1 MTFDEAI
8 EHFRNNTDI
17 SGTAVFLD
25 DVEDTLKELREE
37 YAPTVEM
44 TKEQYQQ
51 FIDFRK
57 RTDSVQTH
65 AVTLHDKKTKYP
77 EFLNDLV
84 GGVYGRLFLQAW
96 LHPETIKIV
105 DEQLKEQARDKMK
118 VIEKQVYI
126 VGFRKTDNDEWE
138 TSGATYGNQIDAQ
151 AVMNKLSKETPQQL
165 KLFKFVRAIPL

>member
-1 MTFDEAI
+1 MTLFDDIQNEIDAGI
-8 EHFRNNTDI
+8 EDI
-17 SGTAVFLD
+17 GFPTEGYHHIMKASEMID
-25 DVEDTLKELREE
+25 ELQER

-44 TKEQYQQ
+44 TQEQYQQ

-105 DEQLKEQARDKMK
+105 DE
-118 VIEKQVYI
+118 
-126 VGFRKTDNDEWE
+126 
-138 TSGATYGNQIDAQ
+138 
-151 AVMNKLSKETPQQL
+151 
-165 KLFKFVRAIPL
+165 

>member
-8 EHFRNNTDI
+8 TKFEQDANEYA
-17 SGTAVFLD
+17 GLVPMEAVYEIILD
-25 DVEDTLKELREE
+25 LHEK

-44 TKEQYQQ
+44 TQEQYQQ

-96 LHPETIKIV
+96 LHPETIKI
-105 DEQLKEQARDKMK
+105 K
-118 VIEKQVYI
+118 
-126 VGFRKTDNDEWE
+126 
-138 TSGATYGNQIDAQ
+138 
-151 AVMNKLSKETPQQL
+151 
-165 KLFKFVRAIPL
+165 

>member
-8 EHFRNNTDI
+8 TKFEQGANVYEIILN
-17 SGTAVFLD
+17 
-25 DVEDTLKELREE
+25 LRDE

-44 TKEQYQQ
+44 TQEQYQQ

-77 EFLNDLV
+77 EFLNDSV

-105 DEQLKEQARDKMK
+105 SE
-118 VIEKQVYI
+118 
-126 VGFRKTDNDEWE
+126 
-138 TSGATYGNQIDAQ
+138 
-151 AVMNKLSKETPQQL
+151 
-165 KLFKFVRAIPL
+165 

>member
-1 MTFDEAI
+1 MTFDEA
-8 EHFRNNTDI
+8 ENLLLEQN
-17 SGTAVFLD
+17 LD
-25 DVEDTLKELREE
+25 DEVASLVVYAMSVLKDT
-37 YAPTVEM
+37 YAPTVNM
-44 TKEQYQQ
+44 TQEQYQQ

-105 DEQLKEQARDKMK
+105 DA
-118 VIEKQVYI
+118 
-126 VGFRKTDNDEWE
+126 
-138 TSGATYGNQIDAQ
+138 
-151 AVMNKLSKETPQQL
+151 
-165 KLFKFVRAIPL
+165 